1 MVGEIGHLDDF
12 QRLVPPTYG
21 GDVVSD
27 FLAVYVL
34 GALHCA
40 PWTAKIEK
48 KNRVPFIALTTKA
61 TSLTRAVIF

>member
-1 MVGEIGHLDDF
+1 MGEIGHLDDF

-21 GDVVSD
+21 GDFVSD

-48 KNRVPFIALTTKA
+48 KKKQGAL
-61 TSLTRAVIF
+61 SLL

>member
-1 MVGEIGHLDDF
+1 MGEIGHLDDF
-12 QRLVPPTYG
+12 QRLVPRTYG
-21 GDVVSD
+21 GDFVSD

-48 KNRVPFIALTTKA
+48 KKQGAL
-61 TSLTRAVIF
+61 SLL